1 MQTVG
6 TSSSA
11 LNVEPGKALS
21 DVEKA
26 YILLTLK
33 TTNNNKTR
41 AAEILGI
48 SPRTLHNRLAEFAA
62 AERSAAGVG

>member
-1 MQTVG
+1 
-6 TSSSA
+6 
-11 LNVEPGKALS
+11 LS

-48 SPRTLHNRLAEFAA
+48 STRTLHNRLAEFAA
-62 AERSAAGVG
+62 EEGRDAVETSKEAAGAG